1 MGQISKTLSTFWF
14 GWEYL
19 STLNHPLVQFSE
31 TAPCLAIANC
41 VYYTV
46 SKEKAIPLHGKM
58 HFHRITPIHLTTN
71 RWPLSDF
78 PRSSLIG
85 IHGQASKNWWCMSD
99 FASPPP
105 PSPTM
110 NTVNG
115 CWVSLSASL
124 VWPWERKK
132 WHFFL
137 FPFHSLFL
145 QYKCN
150 KVIHRKKTNCPIFTS
165 KSQISCVSYITL
177 SRLLSPVLF
186 SPQ

>member
-99 FASPPP
+99 FVCF
-105 PSPTM
+105 PS
-110 NTVNG
+110 
-115 CWVSLSASL
+115 S
-124 VWPWERKK
+124 
-132 WHFFL
+132 
-137 FPFHSLFL
+137 
-145 QYKCN
+145 
-150 KVIHRKKTNCPIFTS
+150 S
-165 KSQISCVSYITL
+165 KSNNEYSQWLLGFPVCKPRLTL
-177 SRLLSPVLF
+177 GKKKMTLLSF
-186 SPQ
+186 SLPLPLPSV